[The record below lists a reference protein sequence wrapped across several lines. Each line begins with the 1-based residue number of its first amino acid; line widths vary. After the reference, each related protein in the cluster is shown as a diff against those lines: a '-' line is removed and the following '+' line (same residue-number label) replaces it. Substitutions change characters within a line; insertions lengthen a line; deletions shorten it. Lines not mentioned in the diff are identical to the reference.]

1 MGHARQLTVGAALSL
16 SGPFSPQGWQAYR
29 GLALWTEDVNRAG
42 GLLAPRLGARLPLA
56 LRVEDDQGRA
66 ERVAALTERL
76 ILANQVDLLIGPY
89 SSTLVLA
96 AAAVA
101 ERHRRVLWNHGG
113 SSDAI
118 SQRGFR
124 WVVPLATPA
133 SRYFHGLLDLVERL
147 VPAPRRVALVHGARG
162 TFPRAAIDGA
172 EAHARQ
178 RRFTVVARLEY
189 PAAEADLP
197 ALIDRLAAAQPD
209 IVLAAGRTEVDL
221 AFARR
226 LRAAGNVAPVV
237 GLVAAALPLFGQTLG
252 RDAHGYFGPSQWEPG
267 LGIQPDVGPTAAEFA
282 RRFEARFQTG
292 PDYVAAQ
299 AYAAGLVAQ
308 RCVQLAGTTQDEALR
323 DAARALTLTTLYGD
337 FRLDPATGEQ
347 IGHRLLTIQ
356 WQGDSRVI
364 VWPPEHAQAQPVL
377 GRPAPG

>member
-237 GLVAAALPLFGQTLG
+237 GLS
-252 RDAHGYFGPSQWEPG
+252 RRHCHSS
-267 LGIQPDVGPTAAEFA
+267 A
-282 RRFEARFQTG
+282 RRS
-292 PDYVAAQ
+292 
-299 AYAAGLVAQ
+299 
-308 RCVQLAGTTQDEALR
+308 AGTLTATSAPASGSRGSGFSPTSARPQPSSR
-323 DAARALTLTTLYGD
+323 AASRRAS
-337 FRLDPATGEQ
+337 RLDQTTSPRRRMPPA
-347 IGHRLLTIQ
+347 
-356 WQGDSRVI
+356 WSRSAASSSRE
-364 VWPPEHAQAQPVL
+364 PRRTRRCAT
-377 GRPAPG
+377 RPAP